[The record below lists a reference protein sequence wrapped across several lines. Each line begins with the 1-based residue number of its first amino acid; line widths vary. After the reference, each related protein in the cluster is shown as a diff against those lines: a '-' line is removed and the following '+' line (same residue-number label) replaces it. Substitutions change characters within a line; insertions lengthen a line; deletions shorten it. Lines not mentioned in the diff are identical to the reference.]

1 MTRVP
6 QEEVLMLPQYHDNMY
21 NYFFLVDTHARD
33 DFERRAAAGGG
44 GLEEL
49 GG

>member
-21 NYFFLVDTHARD
+21 NYFFVDTHARD